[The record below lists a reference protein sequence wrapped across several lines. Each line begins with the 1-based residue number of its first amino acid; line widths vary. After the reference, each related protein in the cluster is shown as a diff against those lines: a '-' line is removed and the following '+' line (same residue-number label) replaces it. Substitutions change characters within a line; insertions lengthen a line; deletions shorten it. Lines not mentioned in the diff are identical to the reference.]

1 MNGAH
6 DRGGMMGFGPV
17 RDELEDPVFHS
28 HWERRAFALT
38 LAAAAAGRWSID
50 EARQARERLSPP
62 VYLSKT
68 YYEIWIA
75 GLEAL
80 LTERGLVSREEI
92 EAGRCLGTARP
103 VERILET
110 DRVDAMIAR
119 GGPTFRADGPAPRL
133 VMGQTVRARN
143 IHPPG
148 HTRLPRYVRGRCG
161 VISHLHGAHVFPD
174 ASASGQEDVSQPLYT
189 VRFSGRELW
198 GEEADPSLSVSIE
211 AFESYLEPA

>member
-6 DRGGMMGFGPV
+6 DMGGMMGFGPV

-80 LTERGLVSREEI
+80 LAERGLVSREEI
-92 EAGRCLGTARP
+92 DAGRCLGTVRP

-119 GGPTFRADGPAPRL
+119 GGPTFRADGPASR
-133 VMGQTVRARN
+133 RANPCSRFVL
-143 IHPPG
+143 PAAAL
-148 HTRLPRYVRGRCG
+148 TRCTAACSSSLAAAGAAFGARGGMLP
-161 VISHLHGAHVFPD
+161 S
-174 ASASGQEDVSQPLYT
+174 SGL
-189 VRFSGRELW
+189 
-198 GEEADPSLSVSIE
+198 DPQSCSK
-211 AFESYLEPA
+211 AAPF